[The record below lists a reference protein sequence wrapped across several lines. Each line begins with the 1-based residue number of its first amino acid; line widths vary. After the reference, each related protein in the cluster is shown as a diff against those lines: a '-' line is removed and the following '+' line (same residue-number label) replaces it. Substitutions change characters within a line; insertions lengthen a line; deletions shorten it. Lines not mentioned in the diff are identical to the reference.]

1 IPQTQALVLSGSG
14 RPCGIGEAGEIVLR
28 TPFRSLGYL
37 DNPEENR
44 LRFRPNPFRNDAGDL
59 LYLTGDR
66 GRYRLD
72 GSLEILGRFDE
83 QVKVRGVRIE
93 PAEIQA
99 ALRGHP
105 AVWESAVV
113 VREIRPGDHRL
124 VAYLVLRAGAVL
136 DPERL
141 RRHLRQELPE
151 AMVPSAFMVLD
162 ALPLTPNG
170 KLDRRALPA
179 PELMSDEAWVAPR
192 RPIEE
197 ILAGIWAGV
206 LGVERIGIH
215 DDFFALGGHSLLAVQ
230 ALARSRHAFGVDLPL
245 RALFEEPTIAGLAVR
260 IERARSRDEGRPEPP
275 PLGPVPRDPATRLP
289 LSFAQQRLW
298 FLQRLEPASAQYNVP
313 TALGLTGPLR
323 VEALTAAL
331 GEILRRHESLRTTF
345 GSVEGVPFQRV
356 SPATACHLG
365 HLPVVDLAALAP
377 ADREREAERLARAE
391 ARQPFDLERGP
402 VLHTRLLRIGTGDH
416 LLLSTMHH
424 IASDGWSMGIL
435 TRELTALYRAACAGT
450 PSPLTAL
457 PVHYADF
464 AVWQRRWLT
473 GEALE
478 RELSYRRERLA
489 GAPPHLELPTDRPR
503 PALQSFRG
511 AQHPF

>member
-1 IPQTQALVLSGSG
+1 EERSITVVHTVPSLASAWLGAAPTRFGSDALRWTFFVGEPLLDHVVERWRAVFPQTSVINFYGPTEMTLIKCFYRVPDPLVETVQPVGGPIPQTQALVLSGSG

-298 FLQRLEPASAQYNVP
+298 FLQRLEPASAQ
-313 TALGLTGPLR
+313 
-323 VEALTAAL
+323 
-331 GEILRRHESLRTTF
+331 
-345 GSVEGVPFQRV
+345 
-356 SPATACHLG
+356 
-365 HLPVVDLAALAP
+365 
-377 ADREREAERLARAE
+377 
-391 ARQPFDLERGP
+391 
-402 VLHTRLLRIGTGDH
+402 
-416 LLLSTMHH
+416 
-424 IASDGWSMGIL
+424 
-435 TRELTALYRAACAGT
+435 
-450 PSPLTAL
+450 
-457 PVHYADF
+457 
-464 AVWQRRWLT
+464 
-473 GEALE
+473 
-478 RELSYRRERLA
+478 
-489 GAPPHLELPTDRPR
+489 
-503 PALQSFRG
+503 
-511 AQHPF
+511 